1 MNNGSKLWSS
11 ADARFEQWKSSSS
24 WSTLTGTQESCTTP
38 SCGPGHLRF
47 FWRFT
52 NATSTVFLLQLTLGM
67 YKESSECFRG
77 WGVVM
82 EHRTLVQ
89 RRSQSVQ
96 REPCSPIEQPGY
108 VAQDSQLLFCGGLW
122 ESTLGCAA

>member
-1 MNNGSKLWSS
+1 MEELEQLVYTDRHARKLHNALLWPWPPEVLLALYECDFDGVPAS
-11 ADARFEQWKSSSS
+11 ADA
-24 WSTLTGTQESCTTP
+24 
-38 SCGPGHLRF
+38 
-47 FWRFT
+47 
-52 NATSTVFLLQLTLGM
+52 GM